1 MRFLLPIRIVLLFAI
16 AQIVSMKHLL
26 IEINPKYGETVDS
39 YRQLPVRPP
48 LPRNDIQNNQ
58 LIPNYIMIP

>member
-48 LPRNDIQNNQ
+48 LPRNDIQNN
-58 LIPNYIMIP
+58 